1 MAPYKLFFSLHFW
14 GARTRWEKKNFP
26 LSPGHFSLF
35 HPPFAASPSDGG
47 RRRRKGERKG
57 HLSYTAA
64 PTLPFPVRRFCLQQC
79 FFSLLP
85 FLPSFFP
92 SFLRLCCRYK
102 WPVGYITCLIQAEG
116 KEGGRGKEKGKD
128 GHNSR
133 QEAEGEKEREG
144 GEEEAKRNF
153 LLMLSAK

>member
-1 MAPYKLFFSLHFW
+1 MYR
-14 GARTRWEKKNFP
+14 GAFTSFPGKKV
-26 LSPGHFSLF
+26 LLATMLFSLF
-35 HPPFAASPSDGG
+35 CH
-47 RRRRKGERKG
+47 
-57 HLSYTAA
+57 
-64 PTLPFPVRRFCLQQC
+64 
-79 FFSLLP
+79 
-85 FLPSFFP
+85 FFP
-92 SFLRLCCRYK
+92 LPRRLCCRYK

-144 GEEEAKRNF
+144 KEEEAKRNF

>member
-1 MAPYKLFFSLHFW
+1 MYRGAFTSFPGKKVLLATMLFF
-14 GARTRWEKKNFP
+14 P
-26 LSPGHFSLF
+26 
-35 HPPFAASPSDGG
+35 
-47 RRRRKGERKG
+47 
-57 HLSYTAA
+57 
-64 PTLPFPVRRFCLQQC
+64 
-79 FFSLLP
+79 LLP

-92 SFLRLCCRYK
+92 SFLQLCCRYK

-144 GEEEAKRNF
+144 EEEEAKRNF
-153 LLMLSAK
+153 LLMLSAKWREV